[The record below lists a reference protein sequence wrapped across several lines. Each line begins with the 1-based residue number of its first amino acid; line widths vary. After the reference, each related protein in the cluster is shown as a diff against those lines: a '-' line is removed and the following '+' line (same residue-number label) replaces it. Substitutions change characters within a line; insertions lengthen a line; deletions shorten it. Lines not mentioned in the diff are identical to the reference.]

1 MDAGRG
7 ERALISHARNAAGKL
22 PTINISRKKKLF
34 FAAEEPELRAPGL
47 LQADLAGPADPEG
60 APGGGAQ
67 ERQDQHGRGE
77 RNKDKKYISGKG
89 GGWVNACHTHNETA
103 KRNLWSRGVSASV
116 GRMILYPK

>member
-1 MDAGRG
+1 MQL
-7 ERALISHARNAAGKL
+7 ENCPQLTFHA
-22 PTINISRKKKLF
+22 KKKLF

-77 RNKDKKYISGKG
+77 RNKDKKNLFRERAGVGSMLVTRTTKQRKG
-89 GGWVNACHTHNETA
+89 IY
-103 KRNLWSRGVSASV
+103 GV
-116 GRMILYPK
+116 GE